1 MSLFDLA
8 GRTAVVVGG
17 TSGLGRAVSLGLADA
32 GANVVPAG
40 RRPNEEIVRE
50 IEARGAQTL
59 CATCDVHER
68 ATLDALRDAVLDRF
82 GEVDI
87 LVNCAGRTFRKPTK
101 DVDEGEWNALLD
113 TNVTGMLRACQA
125 FYEPLK
131 ASGRG
136 RIVNVA
142 SLSSFV
148 AFHEV
153 AAYGAS
159 KAAVMALTQ
168 SLGAEWAKDGIRTN
182 ALVPGVFVTDLNRAL
197 LNGTPRGQELLMRT
211 PLGRF
216 GDASE
221 LVGPALFLCSDAA
234 SFVTGTSLVVDGG
247 FLASG
252 VNQ

>member
-1 MSLFDLA
+1 MRSFDIR
-8 GRTAVVVGG
+8 GRNAVVVGG
-17 TSGLGRAVSLGLADA
+17 TSGIGRAIALGLADA
-32 GANVVPAG
+32 GANVAAAG
-40 RRPNEEIVRE
+40 RRPNAEIASAIRS
-50 IEARGAQTL
+50 RGVLTVE
-59 CATCDVHER
+59 ATCEVADR
-68 ATLDALRDAVLDRF
+68 ASVDALRDAVLAGF
-82 GEVDI
+82 GGVDI

-101 DVDEGEWNALLD
+101 EVGDAEWNALLD
-113 TNVTGMLRACQA
+113 TNTTGILRACQA

-159 KAAVMALTQ
+159 KAAVLALTQ
-168 SLGAEWAKDGIRTN
+168 SLGSEWARDGIRTN
-182 ALVPGVFVTDLNRAL
+182 ALVPGVFVTDLNRDL

-216 GDASE
+216 GDAQE
-221 LVGPALFLCSDAA
+221 LVGAALFLASDAV
-234 SFVTGTSLVVDGG
+234 SFITGTSLVVDGG
-247 FLASG
+247 FLASA